1 LPSGIHS
8 GIQRILSAVVFL
20 PIFWVL
26 VKRFGP
32 GPYEALLAVAA
43 GIGLYE
49 LYALAAARGHR
60 CHRLLGAL
68 TAALVLASFAVPAVP
83 LAAVLAAAVFAL
95 PVASLWRGED
105 WGRVFGDVGATLFAA
120 TFVGVTF
127 GYLLS
132 LRLLSDAV
140 SGNETGSD
148 LVFLLFFVV
157 WGSDVFAYAIGR
169 LLGRRPLAPNVSPK
183 KTVEGA
189 IGGLLGAVALAFVA
203 RAWFMHRLTVRDA
216 LLLGLVLGIVGMLGD
231 LVESMLKRG
240 AGVKDSARLVPG
252 HGGLLDRVD
261 SLLYAAPLLYYY
273 YLFAMRTG

>member
-1 LPSGIHS
+1 LPA
-8 GIQRILSAVVFL
+8 RILSAVVFL

-32 GPYEALLAVAA
+32 LPYEALLAVAA
-43 GIGLYE
+43 GLGLYE
-49 LYALAAARGHR
+49 LYALADARGHR
-60 CHRLLGAL
+60 CHRLLGAC
-68 TAALVLASFAVPAVP
+68 TAALVLATFAVPGLP
-83 LAAVLAAAVFAL
+83 LSAVLAAALFAL
-95 PVASLWRGED
+95 PVASLWRGGD
-105 WGRVFGDVGATLFAA
+105 FGRAFGDIGATLFAA
-120 TFVGVTF
+120 AFVGLLF

-132 LRLLSDAV
+132 LRLMSDAV
-140 SGNETGSD
+140 KGDEMGSD

-157 WGSDVFAYAIGR
+157 WGSDVFAYAVGR
-169 LLGRRPLAPNVSPK
+169 LLGRRPLAPGVSPK

-189 IGGLLGAVALAFVA
+189 IGGLLGAILLAFVA
-203 RAWFMHRLTVRDA
+203 RAWFLHRLTVRDA
-216 LLLGLVLGIVGMLGD
+216 ILLGFALGVVGMVGD

-240 AGVKDSARLVPG
+240 AGVKDSAALVPG

>member
-1 LPSGIHS
+1 MRSGLPA
-8 GIQRILSAVVFL
+8 RILSAVVFL

-32 GPYEALLAVAA
+32 LPYEALLAVAA
-43 GIGLYE
+43 GLGLYE
-49 LYALAAARGHR
+49 LYALADARGHR
-60 CHRLLGAL
+60 CHRLLGAC
-68 TAALVLASFAVPAVP
+68 TAALVLASFAVPGLP
-83 LAAVLAAAVFAL
+83 LSAVLAAALFAL
-95 PVASLWRGED
+95 PVASLWRGGD
-105 WGRVFGDVGATLFAA
+105 FGRAFGDIGATLFAA
-120 TFVGVTF
+120 AFVGLLF

-132 LRLLSDAV
+132 LRLMSDPV
-140 SGNETGSD
+140 KGDEMGSD

-157 WGSDVFAYAIGR
+157 WGSDVFAYAVGR
-169 LLGRRPLAPNVSPK
+169 LMGRRPLAPGVSPK

-189 IGGLLGAVALAFVA
+189 IGGLLGAVLLAFVA
-203 RAWFMHRLTVRDA
+203 RAWFLHRLTVRDA
-216 LLLGLVLGIVGMLGD
+216 ILLGFSLGVVGMVGD